1 LTPFATSDGE
11 AVGAHHKVVRFMVF
25 LATLVFAFLLTYALT
40 PLAGQLG
47 VRWGLVDRPGGRRK
61 HSGVIPRTGGI
72 ALFGGFFVT
81 VLLITVLPD
90 VLPSSVAAWFPAR
103 NDPNEM
109 RRLVALLAGSLYCVV
124 FGLLDDRL
132 HFRAWPQYLI
142 QFGAAIIG
150 ILGLIFIKHVNNPF
164 AGLLGNSGL
173 LFGEDGFPWWL
184 LWLVTVFWYMGMMNT
199 INFLDGAS
207 GLVAGVTAILSAVLA
222 IHMIWRA
229 EPPQLSVAL
238 LPLALLGTALGFLPF
253 NFAPARIFMGSSGSY
268 FLGFVIASL
277 GIIGGARLATVL
289 MVVALP
295 VVEVGWLM
303 FTRWR
308 RGQPLGQGGRDH
320 LHFRLLDRGIAERTL
335 VVGYWLFC
343 AALAI
348 LTLAVDSTIYKVLAL
363 AAVTAI
369 ALAVLIWAA
378 RAGAANP
385 PS

>member
-1 LTPFATSDGE
+1 
-11 AVGAHHKVVRFMVF
+11 MVF
-25 LATLVFAFLLTYALT
+25 LATLAFAFLLTYALT
-40 PLAGQLG
+40 PLAGHLG
-47 VRWGLVDRPGGRRK
+47 VRWGMVDRPGGRRK
-61 HSGVIPRTGGI
+61 HSGIIPRTGGI
-72 ALFGGFFVT
+72 ALFGGFFIT
-81 VLLITVLPD
+81 VLLITILPAVLPNSPANS
-90 VLPSSVAAWFPAR
+90 LSGWFPAR

-109 RRLVALLAGSLYCVV
+109 RRLVALLGGSLYCVV

-132 HFRAWPQYLI
+132 HFRAGPQYLI
-142 QFGAAIIG
+142 QFGAAVIG
-150 ILGLIFIKHVNNPF
+150 ILGLIFIKHVNNP
-164 AGLLGNSGL
+164 LGNLPGDLFRGMFGGMFGDGGL
-173 LFGEDGFPWWL
+173 LFGAEGFPWWL

-268 FLGFVIASL
+268 FLGFAIASL

-308 RGQPLGQGGRDH
+308 RGQPLGEGGRDH
-320 LHFRLLDRGIAERTL
+320 LHFRLLDMGIPERTL

-343 AALAI
+343 AALGI
-348 LTLAVDSTIYKVLAL
+348 LTLSVAGTIYKVIAL
-363 AAVTAI
+363 AIVTAL

-378 RAGAANP
+378 RS
-385 PS
+385 PSQ

>member
-1 LTPFATSDGE
+1 LKPALWVTS
-11 AVGAHHKVVRFMVF
+11 VTLMVF
-25 LATLVFAFLLTYALT
+25 FGTLVFALILTFALT
-40 PLAGQLG
+40 PLAARLG
-47 VRWGLVDRPGGRRK
+47 RRWGLVDKPGGRRK
-61 HSGVIPRTGGI
+61 HRGDIPRTGGL
-72 ALFGGFFVT
+72 ALFGGFFVS
-81 VLLITVLPD
+81 VLLLTVLPEA
-90 VLPSSVAAWFPAR
+90 LPEPMAAWFPAR
-103 NDPNEM
+103 DDPNEM
-109 RRLVALLAGSLYCVV
+109 RRLVALLGGSLYCVV

-132 HFRAWPQYLI
+132 HFRAGPQYLI
-142 QFGAAIIG
+142 QFGAAAIG
-150 ILGLIFIKHVNNPF
+150 IFGMIFIKHVNNP
-164 AGLLGNSGL
+164 LGGGL

-253 NFAPARIFMGSSGSY
+253 NFSPARIFMGSSGSY
-268 FLGFVIASL
+268 FLGFAIAAL

-308 RGQPLGQGGRDH
+308 SGQPVGQGGRDH
-320 LHFRLLDRGIAERTL
+320 LHFRLLDMGITERTL

-343 AALAI
+343 AALGI
-348 LTLAVDSTIYKVLAL
+348 LTLAIDHTVYKALAL
-363 AAVTAI
+363 AVVTGL
-369 ALAVLIWAA
+369 ALAVLVWAA
-378 RAGAANP
+378 QQATSTKNQ
-385 PS
+385 

>member
-1 LTPFATSDGE
+1 
-11 AVGAHHKVVRFMVF
+11 MVF

-40 PLAGQLG
+40 PVAGRLG

-61 HSGVIPRTGGI
+61 HTGTIPRTGGI

-81 VLLITVLPD
+81 VLLITILPPVLPD
-90 VLPSSVAAWFPAR
+90 SLAAWFPAR

-109 RRLVALLAGSLYCVV
+109 RRLIALLAGSLYCVV
-124 FGLLDDRL
+124 FGLLDDHL
-132 HFRAWPQYLI
+132 HFRAGPQYLI
-142 QFGAAIIG
+142 QFGAAVIG
-150 ILGLIFIKHVNNPF
+150 ILGLIFIKHVNNP
-164 AGLLGNSGL
+164 LGDPLGGRL
-173 LFGEDGFPWWL
+173 LFGEEGFPWWL

-207 GLVAGVTAILSAVLA
+207 GLVAGITAILSAVLA
-222 IHMIWRA
+222 VHMIWRA

-268 FLGFVIASL
+268 FLGFAIASL

-295 VVEVGWLM
+295 VVEVGWLI

-308 RGQPLGQGGRDH
+308 RGQPVGQGARDH
-320 LHFRLLDRGIAERTL
+320 LHFRLLDMGIAERTL
-335 VVGYWLFC
+335 VVSYWLFC

-348 LTLAVDSTIYKVLAL
+348 LTLAVDDTIYKTLAL
-363 AAVTAI
+363 AAVTAV
-369 ALAVLIWAA
+369 ALGVLIWVA
-378 RAGAANP
+378 RTAT
-385 PS
+385 SRD